1 MNTILK
7 LHHLRITQGKRE
19 VLCVPQLHIA
29 QGQLTAIIGP
39 NGAGKSTLLNVL
51 SGNHSHSATQIFH
64 QEHSLAQFGGL
75 ALAQKRAMLSQHSS
89 IAFPLSVAELV
100 RLGREPYRTQ
110 AAQQQDQAVCDWAMN
125 AMSLNTLRERSS
137 AELSG
142 GEQHRAHI
150 ARVLAQL
157 LPTLDADLSDKWLLL
172 DEPTN
177 HLDIHHQYQ
186 LFALLQQLKMRGLSI
201 ITILHDPALA
211 INQADRI
218 VMLKEGQVFGECPAA
233 ELARSQALDALYGM
247 QMRCRYCDSTQQYY
261 LAPQLSA

>member
-1 MNTILK
+1 
-7 LHHLRITQGKRE
+7 
-19 VLCVPQLHIA
+19 
-29 QGQLTAIIGP
+29 
-39 NGAGKSTLLNVL
+39 
-51 SGNHSHSATQIFH
+51 
-64 QEHSLAQFGGL
+64 
-75 ALAQKRAMLSQHSS
+75 
-89 IAFPLSVAELV
+89 
-100 RLGREPYRTQ
+100 
-110 AAQQQDQAVCDWAMN
+110 MN
-125 AMSLNTLRERSS
+125 AMSLNTLRKRSS

-201 ITILHDPALA
+201 IAILHDPALA

-218 VMLKEGQVFGECPAA
+218 VMLKEGQVFGEYPAA